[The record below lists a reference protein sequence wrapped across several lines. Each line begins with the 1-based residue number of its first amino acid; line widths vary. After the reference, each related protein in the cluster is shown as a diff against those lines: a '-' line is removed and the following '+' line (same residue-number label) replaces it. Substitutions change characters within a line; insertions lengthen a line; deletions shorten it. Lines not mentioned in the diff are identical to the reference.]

1 MFKNKSVKF
10 KILISIIT
18 IVLLFVVTGTVYIY
32 MELNKVKKVE
42 IPKTSKD
49 LNISSKAENYDNSI
63 TNIAFYGLDRRAKD
77 EASRSDAIIIVSID
91 KQHNKIKLSSIMR
104 DSYVNVEGHG
114 MTKITHAYAYGG
126 PQLAIKTLNQNFD
139 LNIKDFVTVD
149 FFDLEKIIDA
159 VGGIDLNITNAELKY
174 INSYITETSN
184 IEKSDIPV
192 ISKAGVQHVN
202 GRQAVAYTRI
212 RYTSGGD
219 FERTTRQRTVLTA
232 LLNEIMKTN
241 ISNLPNVVN
250 NLAQY
255 TETSLSSTDMIKMA
269 TSVATSGIRDI
280 VQERF
285 PVDGY
290 CNALTKDGVWYLQLD
305 LNATKDQLYKF
316 IYDDIKPVPGTP
328 KF

>member
-1 MFKNKSVKF
+1 MLKNKSVKF

-49 LNISSKAENYDNSI
+49 LNISSKAEAYDNSI

-159 VGGIDLNITNAELKY
+159 VGGIDLNITNDELKY

-184 IEKSDIPV
+184 IEKSAIPV
-192 ISKAGVQHVN
+192 ISKAGFQHVN

-232 LLNEIMKTN
+232 LLNEIMKTS

-328 KF
+328 KL

>member
-1 MFKNKSVKF
+1 MFKNKSTKF
-10 KILISIIT
+10 KVLISII
-18 IVLLFVVTGTVYIY
+18 ILVVAFAAIGISYIY

-42 IPKTSKD
+42 IPKTSKE
-49 LNISSKAENYDNSI
+49 LNISPKAETYDNSI

-91 KQHNKIKLSSIMR
+91 KQHNKIKLSSVMR

-149 FFDLEKIIDA
+149 FFDLEKIIDNL
-159 VGGIDLNITNAELKY
+159 GGMDLNITNDELKY
-174 INSYITETSN
+174 INSYITETSK
-184 IEKSDIPV
+184 IEKLDIPV

-212 RYTSGGD
+212 RYTAGGD
-219 FERTTRQRTVLTA
+219 FERTARQRTVLTA
-232 LLNEIMKTN
+232 LLNEIMKTSV
-241 ISNLPNVVN
+241 SNLPNVVN

-255 TETSLSSTDMIKMA
+255 TETSLSSTDMLKMA

>member
-1 MFKNKSVKF
+1 MFKKKSTKF
-10 KILISIIT
+10 KVIISIIT
-18 IVLLFVVTGTVYIY
+18 VVLAFLVVGTSYIY

-42 IPKTSKD
+42 IPKTSKE
-49 LNISSKAENYDNSI
+49 LNISPKAETYDNSI

-91 KQHNKIKLSSIMR
+91 KQHKKIKLSSVMR

-159 VGGIDLNITNAELKY
+159 VGGIDLNITNEELKY
-174 INSYITETSN
+174 INSYITETSK
-184 IEKSDIPV
+184 IEKSDIPA
-192 ISKAGVQHVN
+192 ITKAGVQHVN

-212 RYTSGGD
+212 RYTAGGD
-219 FERTTRQRTVLTA
+219 FERTTRQRTVLTS
-232 LLNEIMKTN
+232 LLNEIMKTSV
-241 ISNLPNVVN
+241 SNLPNVVN

-255 TETSLSSTDMIKMA
+255 TETSLSSTEMIKMA
-269 TSVATSGIRDI
+269 TSVAASGIHDI

-316 IYDDIKPVPGTP
+316 IYEDIKPVPGTP

>member
-1 MFKNKSVKF
+1 
-10 KILISIIT
+10 
-18 IVLLFVVTGTVYIY
+18 
-32 MELNKVKKVE
+32 
-42 IPKTSKD
+42 
-49 LNISSKAENYDNSI
+49 
-63 TNIAFYGLDRRAKD
+63 
-77 EASRSDAIIIVSID
+77 
-91 KQHNKIKLSSIMR
+91 MR

-149 FFDLEKIIDA
+149 FFDLEKIIDDL
-159 VGGIDLNITNAELKY
+159 GGIQLNITNDELKY
-174 INSYITETSN
+174 INGYTSETSN

-192 ISKAGVQHVN
+192 ISQAGVQHVN

-219 FERTTRQRTVLTA
+219 FERTTRQRTVLIA
-232 LLNEIMKTN
+232 LLNKIMKTS
-241 ISNLPNVVN
+241 IANLPNVVN

-255 TETSLSSTDMIKMA
+255 TETSLTSTDMIKMA
-269 TSVATSGIRDI
+269 TSVASAQIFDI
-280 VQERF
+280 VPERF

-305 LNATKDQLYKF
+305 LNATKNQLYKF
-316 IYDDIKPVPGTP
+316 IYDDIKPVPGAP

>member
-1 MFKNKSVKF
+1 MFKKKSTKF
-10 KILISIIT
+10 KVIISIIT
-18 IVLLFVVTGTVYIY
+18 VVLAFLIVGISYIY

-42 IPKTSKD
+42 IPKTSEE
-49 LNISSKAENYDNSI
+49 LNISPKAETYDNSI

-77 EASRSDAIIIVSID
+77 ETSRSDAIIIVSID

-159 VGGIDLNITNAELKY
+159 VGGINLNITNDELKY
-174 INSYITETSN
+174 INSYVIETSK
-184 IEKSDIPV
+184 IEKSAVPV
-192 ISKAGVQHVN
+192 MSKAGFQHVN

-232 LLNEIMKTN
+232 LLNEIMKTSV
-241 ISNLPNVVN
+241 SNLPNVVS